1 MDNVTAEVG
10 GDAVIESASGVT
22 VAAGLTQTVDSGVTA
37 GLTGQDGGSNNPGLA
52 GALVLGIGHY
62 DPTVH
67 ASIDSGAQVDAAGT
81 ITVTA
86 ATMVPFEVPTT
97 VNGVE
102 GDILYDSAN
111 PSYNLGNFVTNFL
124 TDSMLGLGTDIFNNQ
139 ASAKVE
145 PKGESSTAI
154 GGNIQIF
161 QYDNETDATI
171 GAASINQKVSDP
183 NVLGPGR
190 GMSFRSGSQSVTVQ
204 ASTQYDNAAEA
215 GSFDLNLT
223 PWSLEENIR
232 SGNVLDLYGDTKGQN
247 AIGAS
252 VFADLLSNHTYATID
267 SGAKIGIGASA
278 RKRRR
283 RSDDDCLLAG
293 AVW

>member
-1 MDNVTAEVG
+1 
-10 GDAVIESASGVT
+10 
-22 VAAGLTQTVDSGVTA
+22 
-37 GLTGQDGGSNNPGLA
+37 
-52 GALVLGIGHY
+52 
-62 DPTVH
+62 
-67 ASIDSGAQVDAAGT
+67 
-81 ITVTA
+81 
-86 ATMVPFEVPTT
+86 
-97 VNGVE
+97 
-102 GDILYDSAN
+102 
-111 PSYNLGNFVTNFL
+111 
-124 TDSMLGLGTDIFNNQ
+124 MLGLGTDIFNNQ

-183 NVLGPGR
+183 NALGPGR

-267 SGAKIGIGASA
+267 SGAKIGIGALGRA
-278 RKRRR
+278 KRRR